1 MKNFDHYS
9 GIGPE
14 TIHILSMKIK
24 DLNREHEKMFDFL
37 RGTSN
42 YLSKVDLLNQELAEN
57 KDLFQIIDKDRYL
70 KKHLKKSFTATRLLK
85 DWLEEIGGL
94 SSEGI
99 ITSFEKLDSLILE
112 SLQLIEDKLKLEDS
126 FNQNQSNQN
135 N

>member
-57 KDLFQIIDKDRYL
+57 KNLFQIIDKDRYL
-70 KKHLKKSFTATRLLK
+70 KKHLQKSFTATRLLK
-85 DWLEEIGGL
+85 DWLEEINGL
-94 SSEGI
+94 STEGI
-99 ITSFEKLDSLILE
+99 ILSFEKLDSLILE
-112 SLQLIEDKLKLEDS
+112 SIELIEYKLKLEDS
-126 FNQNQSNQN
+126 FNQNQSNHKN
-135 N
+135 

>member
-57 KDLFQIIDKDRYL
+57 KNLFQIIDKDRYL
-70 KKHLKKSFTATRLLK
+70 KKHLQKSFTAIRLLK

-99 ITSFEKLDSLILE
+99 ITPFEKLDSLILE

-126 FNQNQSNQN
+126 FNQNQSNHKN
-135 N
+135 